1 MTEITN
7 LLIGIL
13 ILLIGIPVGNIL
25 AKYTKEEL
33 KAGQR
38 WFKLIVLLSLA
49 GVLIGLISGNDVLL
63 FSFAFISLVTSRSL
77 KSKK

>member
-13 ILLIGIPVGNIL
+13 ILLIGIPVGNII

-33 KAGQR
+33 RAGQR

-63 FSFAFISLVTSRSL
+63 FSFAFIALVTSRSL